1 MVPVDSNGISPVP
14 PYSGYPPPQKTCLY
28 GAFTLYGA
36 LSQVLPVRFLQIV
49 QALQP
54 RSCRNMAGLGSSHFA
69 RHYSGNHYYFLFLR
83 VLRCFSSPGSP
94 PVLLRDNIS
103 SRYWVV
109 PFGNLRINSYLRIPA
124 AYRSLLRPS
133 SPLRAKAFP
142 IRPYLLSRMSFALTA
157 LSPFA

>member
-14 PYSGYPPPQKTCLY
+14 PYSGYPPTYKTCPY
-28 GAFTLYGA
+28 GAFTLYGT
-36 LSQVLPVRFLQIV
+36 LSQVLPVHFIAIM

-94 PVLLRDNIS
+94 PIA
-103 SRYWVV
+103 
-109 PFGNLRINSYLRIPA
+109 RIFRLHRNGLSHSETCGSIPICGSPQLIA
-124 AYRSLLRPS
+124 AYCVLHRL
-133 SPLRAKAFP
+133 
-142 IRPYLLSRMSFALTA
+142 
-157 LSPFA
+157 